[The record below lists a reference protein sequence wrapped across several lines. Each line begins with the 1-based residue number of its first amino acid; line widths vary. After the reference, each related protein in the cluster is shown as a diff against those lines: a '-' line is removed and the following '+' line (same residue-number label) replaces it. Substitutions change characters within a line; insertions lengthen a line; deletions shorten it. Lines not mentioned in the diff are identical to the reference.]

1 MRLFVAVKLQK
12 NEAAVA
18 NLLRELACRPAPI
31 RWVRPEGAHLTLKFL
46 GEVKEQNLSSV
57 KLGIASCCQAH
68 GPFLLGLGGFG
79 VFPNPILKDGSA
91 SPPESPRVF
100 FVEVVRGTDA
110 LSALARDLEEKF
122 LEIGFEKEKRDFH
135 PHLTLGRARLGISAS
150 FGQTFLRRS
159 PPSWE
164 AERID
169 KVSLMKSELS
179 REGARYQTLAEFPL
193 HQ

>member
-1 MRLFVAVKLQK
+1 MRLFVAAKFQK

-18 NLLRELACRPAPI
+18 NLLRELACRTAPI

-79 VFPNPILKDGSA
+79 VFPNP
-91 SPPESPRVF
+91 ESPRVF

-122 LEIGFEKEKRDFH
+122 LEIGFEKGKMDFH
-135 PHLTLGRARLGISAS
+135 PHLTLGRARLAVPPHVAKD
-150 FGQTFLRRS
+150 FLGHIV
-159 PPSWE
+159 PLWDE
-164 AERID
+164 ERIERI
-169 KVSLMKSELS
+169 SLMKSELQS
-179 REGARYQTLAEFPL
+179 SGALYETLAEFPL